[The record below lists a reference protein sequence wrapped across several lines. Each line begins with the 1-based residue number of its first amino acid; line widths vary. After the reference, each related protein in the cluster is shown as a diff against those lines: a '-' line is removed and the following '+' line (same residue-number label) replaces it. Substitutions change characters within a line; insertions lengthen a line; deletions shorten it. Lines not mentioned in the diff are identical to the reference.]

1 MPVINGVQLLKT
13 VKDLNPQVRTMLM
26 TAFEIEDELFQEY
39 IKKEIIN
46 RFVKKPITVET
57 LVDDVNGQLHYYET
71 QKNQCLND

>member
-26 TAFEIEDELFQEY
+26 TAFEIEDEIFQEY
-39 IKKEIIN
+39 TKKEIIN
-46 RFVKKPITVET
+46 RIVKKPITVET

>member
-46 RFVKKPITVET
+46 RIVKKPITVET

-71 QKNQCLND
+71 QKKSMS